1 MKVVFYNKG
10 LKMCEYAT
18 NKEKTKFYFFWR
30 WEYQRRNEQYVK
42 DFYSLKKY
50 VEKRLKKKDI
60 DENFMLYAVEGEAED
75 RIRKKKGV
83 KIIDESFFEITKD
96 ELDKEV
102 DKKALEAIDKFS
114 EKYTMNPREIRSP
127 QKGYTS
133 DYILKRILENKEI
146 IEKDDDFFTEYYFSL
161 SQLLYDC
168 GVKAK
173 INPEDNNKIIADIN
187 LNGSSEHASQAVKF
201 YHKFYKDYVPA
212 GQESDE
218 NRSNKR
224 FETIIEGLSE
234 LLSFLIK
241 DLELTT
247 VTVNDPSRAIG
258 LWLWDYIKENNLT
271 DVSTRRAIAIKAYKK
286 FKLKVNGCTDDEI
299 KFLLLG
305 KVRLKKE
312 DIDEWQKEVIKN
324 GIAGDDSTLRR
335 DYDNAEDCIREVK
348 ILALK

>member
-1 MKVVFYNKG
+1 V
-10 LKMCEYAT
+10 
-18 NKEKTKFYFFWR
+18 
-30 WEYQRRNEQYVK
+30 
-42 DFYSLKKY
+42 
-50 VEKRLKKKDI
+50 
-60 DENFMLYAVEGEAED
+60 
-75 RIRKKKGV
+75 
-83 KIIDESFFEITKD
+83 
-96 ELDKEV
+96 
-102 DKKALEAIDKFS
+102 
-114 EKYTMNPREIRSP
+114 
-127 QKGYTS
+127 
-133 DYILKRILENKEI
+133 
-146 IEKDDDFFTEYYFSL
+146 
-161 SQLLYDC
+161 
-168 GVKAK
+168 
-173 INPEDNNKIIADIN
+173 
-187 LNGSSEHASQAVKF
+187 SSEHASQAVKF
-201 YHKFYKDYVPA
+201 YHKFYQDYVPA

-286 FKLKVNGCTDDEI
+286 FKLKVNGCTDEEI
-299 KFLLLG
+299 ITMLMS
-305 KVRLKKE
+305 KKE
-312 DIDEWQKEVIKN
+312 LKAAGVKLVPVDKERKKN